1 MRISDWSSDVCSSDL
16 RGAVKQA
23 ATSVLAAGL
32 TFFFTALAVA
42 VSVTLLNEVT
52 SPVLNAITS
61 GSDADGFVGPLD
73 GNQFMI
79 LIASAIG
86 MAAFIKQAGTIAAEF
101 AGFTGSMGNVGGAGG
116 AAVGGAVVAGGGA
129 IGDRKST
136 RLNSSH

>member
-1 MRISDWSSDVCSSDL
+1 MGVCRYCFFFFFKQKTAYELRISDWSSDVCSSDL
-16 RGAVKQA
+16 
-23 ATSVLAAGL
+23 
-32 TFFFTALAVA
+32 
-42 VSVTLLNEVT
+42 SVTLLNEVT

-129 IGDRKST
+129 IGLVGGRMGMKAGQAVGGK
-136 RLNSSH
+136 L